1 MTLRIAIDDD
11 ERDVYAYTLPSTE
24 RHFRGAWE
32 WPTDGTSVI
41 QVNIADARTIQ
52 KDNVRRERAE
62 QFPDEDVN
70 YTKKHAEY
78 ISAVADGAAITAV
91 TMLTNGQGYT
101 SAPTVSFSGGGG
113 TGATAT
119 ANIGVGGTVDSI
131 TIGDDDGGEGYTS
144 APVVEITGG
153 SGSGAIAVATISN
166 EPAETL
172 LQELKDIEATRQAM
186 RDAPEDDAFD
196 TEDLDTLKDVTLESI
211 LA

>member
-1 MTLRIAIDDD
+1 MR
-11 ERDVYAYTLPSTE
+11 
-24 RHFRGAWE
+24 
-32 WPTDGTSVI
+32 
-41 QVNIADARTIQ
+41 RTIQ
-52 KDNVRRERAE
+52 KDYVRQERAE
-62 QFPDEDVN
+62 QFPTEDVN

-91 TMLTNGQGYT
+91 TMLTHGQGYT
-101 SAPTVSFSGGGG
+101 GVPTVAFSGGGG

-119 ANIGVGGTVDSI
+119 AVSPNNTVDSI
-131 TIGDDDGGEGYTS
+131 TINDGGEGYTS

-153 SGSGAIAVATISN
+153 GGNGAIAVATISN

-196 TEDLDTLKDVTLESI
+196 TDDLDDLKDVTLESI